1 MEFLID
7 LLKSFF
13 YKFLYDFL
21 KDSFNKTLKN
31 PSSRF
36 YHKKI
41 VEKLKIAWFAV
52 KVYVALAIFKRI
64 STSGM
69 FRSASKD
76 IELKIAIAVVLVTI
90 VAIVATVYRDDKK
103 KLD

>member
-1 MEFLID
+1 MD
-7 LLKSFF
+7 LLT
-13 YKFLYDFL
+13 FL
-21 KDSFNKTLKN
+21 KAIFPKLFYDVTKWIVTKKLMNPDSI
-31 PSSRF
+31 F
-36 YHKKI
+36 YYKKI

-52 KVYVALAIFKRI
+52 KVYIALAIFKRI

-76 IELKIAIAVVLVTI
+76 LELKIAIAVVLVTI

>member
-7 LLKSFF
+7 LLRNFF
-13 YKFLYDFL
+13 FKFLYDFL

-36 YHKKI
+36 YYKKI

-64 STSGM
+64 ASSSM

-76 IELKIAIAVVLVTI
+76 LELKIVIAVVLVMI
-90 VAIVATVYRDDKK
+90 VAVVATVYRDDKK